1 MVSRLL
7 GHKRQQRLHVR
18 ARSVPNPAHRLALL
32 FWTRDY
38 DAYGDDYGYFE
49 SDEDGD
55 DDEYRG
61 HEHGDGDGG
70 AVEPG
75 TFAFSLS
82 FALRWRE
89 WKMQRDKEK
98 RGK

>member
-1 MVSRLL
+1 VVSRLL
-7 GHKRQQRLHVR
+7 RHKRQQRLHVR

-32 FWTRDY
+32 FWTSDY
-38 DAYGDDYGYFE
+38 DAYGDDYGYVE
-49 SDEDGD
+49 SDEDCD

-82 FALRWRE
+82 FALGWRE
-89 WKMQRDKEK
+89 WKSAETEGRNEN
-98 RGK
+98 